1 MFNFFKV
8 EERIGEGIRGG
19 KRGENDINVPKM
31 SIITEWEEV
40 ERTEEEGR
48 RGNMEQREVT
58 REEFS
63 WGWEVWS

>member
-1 MFNFFKV
+1 
-8 EERIGEGIRGG
+8 
-19 KRGENDINVPKM
+19 M
-31 SIITEWEEV
+31 SIMTEWEEV